1 MHALVASLVASV
13 CVGHGNLVLIWHK
26 LLSTITLALVC
37 ILDNKRPQH
46 LASHYKM
53 QNQLCF
59 VVCVCVECSYTTTEL
74 PEDVLGAGKGLI
86 QSKLYKT
93 PSCQKWHHLDFVES
107 VP

>member
-1 MHALVASLVASV
+1 MHAAVASLVASV

-26 LLSTITLALVC
+26 LLSTIALALVC

-59 VVCVCVECSYTTTEL
+59 VVCVCVWSAAVPQLNYRRMFWEL
-74 PEDVLGAGKGLI
+74 VG
-86 QSKLYKT
+86 
-93 PSCQKWHHLDFVES
+93 V
-107 VP
+107 